1 MERIKKIILKI
12 ETKWKNSL
20 IRKNLQLKEKIKKLE
35 EDKLN
40 LIKDKQELYDLIN
53 NLQANYRDLDIKQ
66 RKMKDLLSKS
76 KLFNDLVEVLK
87 NEWRNRTIIR

>member
-1 MERIKKIILKI
+1 METIKRIKLKI

-20 IRKNLQLKEKIKKLE
+20 IRKNLQLKEKIKQLE

-40 LIKDKQELYDLIN
+40 LIKDKRELYDLIN

-66 RKMKDLLSKS
+66 RKMRDLLSKS
-76 KLFNDLVEVLK
+76 KLFNDLVEVLE
-87 NEWRNRTIIR
+87 NE